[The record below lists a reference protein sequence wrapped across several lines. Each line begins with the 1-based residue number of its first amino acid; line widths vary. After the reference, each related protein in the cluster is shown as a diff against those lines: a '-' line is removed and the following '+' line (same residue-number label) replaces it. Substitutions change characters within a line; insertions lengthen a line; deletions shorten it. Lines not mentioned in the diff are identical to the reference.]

1 MGVRLQYSRR
11 ENKQNTPRVTRK
23 PALGGRAVGPS
34 PRFPPDLSLA
44 PGFQAHR
51 NCNLAPTQSEPHTT
65 STMGRS
71 EGDNVSPKD
80 RVLSPRHIEGLIAAG
95 QSIVIIDR
103 RVLRID
109 AFIPYH
115 PGGHKPIQHLIGK
128 DASDEVMVFHS
139 EEIRKQMFRYQIGR
153 IEGRWRNFVPPIQGG
168 RFRASV
174 EEKEKETDEQ
184 QQQQHIYS
192 DEKLHSTNHSGIEQ
206 DDGRLDPISPAVTEL
221 NTKEEQAFL
230 DSETKKEIS
239 LTLTRYPPLDEATQG
254 EIIEKYRRLYDQ
266 IQAEGLYDCNYMAYA
281 REFGRCALIF
291 GVMLFFLHIEWYCT
305 SAVFLGFFWSQLVFS
320 AHDAGHMA
328 ITHNFTIDNLI
339 GMTIA
344 APIGGLSLG
353 WWKRTHNV
361 HHIVTNAPE
370 HDPDN
375 QHLPFF
381 AVNHRFMGN
390 IISTYHE
397 RLLPYDKIAKFLVP
411 YQAYLYYPILAL
423 GRFNLYV
430 QSWIFLIQGQG
441 PRKGIAWWHRWFEIV
456 GNVIFW
462 IWFGYGLV
470 YRSIPSAWSRFLFVM
485 ISHMVTM
492 PLHVQFTVSHFA
504 MSTMDLGPHES
515 FAQRMLRTTMDVD
528 CPEWLDFIH
537 GGLQF
542 QAIHHLY
549 PRVPR
554 HNLRRTQ
561 KLVLE
566 FCRDVGIPYALYGFV
581 GGNKKVV
588 GSLAEVSRQAAILA
602 KCQQTIAERGDL
614 LHGR

>member
-1 MGVRLQYSRR
+1 MSS
-11 ENKQNTPRVTRK
+11 
-23 PALGGRAVGPS
+23 VGDS
-34 PRFPPDLSLA
+34 I
-44 PGFQAHR
+44 
-51 NCNLAPTQSEPHTT
+51 
-65 STMGRS
+65 
-71 EGDNVSPKD
+71 SPKE
-80 RVLSPRHIEGLIAAG
+80 RVLSARRIEGLIAAG
-95 QSIVIIDR
+95 QSIIIVNQK
-103 RVLRID
+103 VLRVD
-109 AFIPYH
+109 AWIPYH

-128 DASDEVMVFHS
+128 DATDEFTVCHS
-139 EEIRKQMFRYQIGR
+139 EETQNQIDRYQIGR
-153 IEGRWRNFVPPIQGG
+153 IEGRWRNFIPPIQGG
-168 RFRASV
+168 QFRPYI
-174 EEKEKETDEQ
+174 EESETSNEGHDFPAPKRIDDQ
-184 QQQQHIYS
+184 
-192 DEKLHSTNHSGIEQ
+192 K
-206 DDGRLDPISPAVTEL
+206 DGRLDQIRPAVREL

-239 LTLTRYPPLDEATQG
+239 LTLTRYPPLDETTQG

-266 IQAEGLYDCNYMAYA
+266 IKAEGLYECNYMAYA

-291 GVMLFFLHIEWYCT
+291 SAMLFFLHIGWYCT

-320 AHDAGHMA
+320 AHDAGHIA
-328 ITHNFTIDNLI
+328 ITHNFTIDSLI

-381 AVNHRFMGN
+381 AVNHQFMGN

-397 RLLPYDKIAKFLVP
+397 RLLPYDKVAQFLVP
-411 YQAYLYYPILAL
+411 YQAYLYYPVLAL

-430 QSWIFLIQGQG
+430 QSWIFLGQGQG
-441 PRKGIAWWHRWFEIV
+441 PRKGLAWWHRWFEIA
-456 GNVIFW
+456 GNIIFW
-462 IWFGYGLV
+462 LWFGYGIV
-470 YRSIPSAWSRFLFVM
+470 YKSIPTAWSRFAFVM

-492 PLHVQFTVSHFA
+492 PLHAQFTLSHFA
-504 MSTMDLGPHES
+504 MSTVDLGPDES
-515 FAQRMLRTTMDVD
+515 FAQRMLRTTMDID
-528 CPEWLDFIH
+528 CPEWLDFFH

-549 PRVPR
+549 PRIPR

-566 FCRDVGIPYALYGFV
+566 FCKDVGIPYALYGFV

-588 GSLAEVSRQAAILA
+588 GSLAEVSRQASILA